1 MFIQNAYNGICKHVN
16 TFTIAKSS
24 ARSTEYTD
32 KSSVTSHLSVGYHDR
47 FGNVFGKQSVR
58 LVFVHLWYVSM
69 WCTRDRQ
76 TRVNL
81 LLDLTRS
88 QINEPDNLNTVS

>member
-1 MFIQNAYNGICKHVN
+1 MFIQNAYNDICKHVN

-47 FGNVFGKQSVR
+47 FGNVFGK
-58 LVFVHLWYVSM
+58 
-69 WCTRDRQ
+69 
-76 TRVNL
+76 
-81 LLDLTRS
+81 
-88 QINEPDNLNTVS
+88 